1 MKQVFLIVSNDLKRR
16 LRAPV
21 AVILLMLIPVVITLI
36 IGLVFGRSGDVDLP
50 RIKVLLVDNDGG
62 IFGSFL
68 GQAMRQDHFA
78 DMIDLVPVS
87 ADEGERMMEKGKASA
102 LIEIPEGFTE
112 HILDGRADTIS
123 VLKNPTETFLP
134 VIVEEIVVTTALML
148 DRLNRIFAEQVAEA
162 RSVLEG
168 ERWPSGADFQRILDG
183 AHDKIILAEGYVTD
197 SLVSFEVRDAV
208 SEETEETGLNLF
220 AFIMPGSLLIGLLF
234 ISEISMREIFRER
247 RSGTLGRLF
256 STPVDTRHYI
266 AGKIL
271 STFCITGIACIIL
284 LVVARLGF
292 RIDLGRPAPLL
303 VHFVGTILM
312 CTGLVTLFYGFIR
325 TERAADAVMS
335 VVIVVL
341 TLMGGSM
348 VPYEQMGAGMR
359 RIARFSPVFWANDG
373 FKKIFLEDWGV
384 GELALHSA
392 ILYGLAACTVVL
404 GTVMLRRQIGKG
416 G

>member
-1 MKQVFLIVSNDLKRR
+1 MNKVFLIVSNDLRRR

-36 IGLVFGRSGDVDLP
+36 IGLVFGRSGEVDLP
-50 RIKVLLVDNDGG
+50 RIKVLFVDNDGG

-68 GQAMRQDHFA
+68 EQAMRQEHFA
-78 DMIDLVPVS
+78 EIIDLVPVS
-87 ADEGERMMEKGKASA
+87 AEEGARMMEKGKASA

-112 HILDGRADTIS
+112 HILDGRADTVS
-123 VLKNPTETFLP
+123 VIKNPTEAFLP

-148 DRLNRIFAEQVAEA
+148 DRLNRVFADQINEA
-162 RSVLEG
+162 RSVLG
-168 ERWPSGADFQRILDG
+168 GGGWPSGADFQRILDG

-197 SLVSFEVRDAV
+197 SLVSFEVRDEV
-208 SEETEETGLNLF
+208 SGETERTGFNLF
-220 AFIMPGSLLIGLLF
+220 AIIMPGSLLIGLLF

-256 STPVDTRHYI
+256 STPVDARHYI
-266 AGKIL
+266 AGKVL
-271 STFCITGIACIIL
+271 STFCLTGIACVIL
-284 LVVARLGF
+284 LIVARIGF

-303 VHFVGTILM
+303 LHFVGTILM

-325 TERAADAVMS
+325 TDRAADAIMS
-335 VVIVVL
+335 VVIVVI
-341 TLMGGSM
+341 TLVGGSM

-373 FKKIFLEDWGV
+373 FKKVFLEDWGI
-384 GELALHSA
+384 GQLALHSL
-392 ILYGLAACTVVL
+392 ILYGLAAFTIAL